1 MIVTKS
7 ELEDK
12 HPHYHVNHLRF
23 RIINSDVYAPYSLK
37 HTATTGKKTS
47 NPTINYI
54 ITGSQENLPFDSG
67 WIGTKIQ
74 YAKIKKETK
83 VVSLILNLI
92 SQTVS
97 AA

>member
-1 MIVTKS
+1 MIVNKS
-7 ELEDK
+7 KWKDN
-12 HPHYHVNHLRF
+12 HPHYHVNHLKM
-23 RIINSDVYAPYSLK
+23 RIINSYVSLQYTLK
-37 HTATTGKKTS
+37 HTATKSKKTS
-47 NPTINYI
+47 NPTTGDI
-54 ITGSQENLPFDSG
+54 ITGSLENLQLDLV
-67 WIGTKIQ
+67 WIGSKIQ